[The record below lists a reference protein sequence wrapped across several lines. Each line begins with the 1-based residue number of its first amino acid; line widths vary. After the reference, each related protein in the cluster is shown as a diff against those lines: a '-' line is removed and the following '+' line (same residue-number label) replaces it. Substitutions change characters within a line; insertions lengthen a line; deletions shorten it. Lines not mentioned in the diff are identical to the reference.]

1 MSDGRFLQF
10 WDIVKR
16 EKERGDIDCHTY
28 CKRIHKESKMKNLV
42 TMYTHVCCFS
52 TLSHK
57 LCHSL
62 YLFLLFLFL
71 LFPLPPLPPSLPPSL
86 YHTLSFFCS
95 SFSPADLSVV
105 MSLLISNGK
114 IFIGTCSGI
123 IIVLN
128 SVTHDVIH
136 LYHGYR
142 NEVSSILSM
151 STTSGGSHIKR
162 FSRILSKKDSI
173 KFDSSSL
180 FPELTT
186 SGGDYSSA
194 DRNLILTLGRGYRGA
209 VGNHS
214 NHPPAFLFPSSSSCS
229 PSLSS
234 SSLCS
239 CSSSCSCSC
248 DVDSLRSKVPR
259 PNPNDGFLLFWS
271 CEDQPTFNPDSGGSN
286 SCSTVIE
293 LSNEITTS
301 SSSTAD

>member
-1 MSDGRFLQF
+1 MLFLHFITQALSF
-10 WDIVKR
+10 
-16 EKERGDIDCHTY
+16 TL
-28 CKRIHKESKMKNLV
+28 SLPPLS
-42 TMYTHVCCFS
+42 FS
-52 TLSHK
+52 TLS
-57 LCHSL
+57 S
-62 YLFLLFLFL
+62 
-71 LFPLPPLPPSLPPSL
+71 PSPPLPSSLPLSL

-95 SFSPADLSVV
+95 SFPPADLSVV
-105 MSLLISNGK
+105 MSLLVSNGK

-136 LYHGYR
+136 LYHGYK

-173 KFDSSSL
+173 KFDSSSSL

-214 NHPPAFLFPSSSSCS
+214 NHPPTFLFPSSSSCS

-248 DVDSLRSKVPR
+248 DVDSLRSKVPH

-271 CEDQPTFNPDSGGSN
+271 CEDQPTFNPDAGGSN

-293 LSNEITTS
+293 LSTEITTS